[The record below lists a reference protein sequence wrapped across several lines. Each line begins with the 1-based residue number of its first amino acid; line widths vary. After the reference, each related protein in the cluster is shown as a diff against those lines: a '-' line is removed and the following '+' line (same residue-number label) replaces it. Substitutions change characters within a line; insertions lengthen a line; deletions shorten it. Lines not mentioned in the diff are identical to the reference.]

1 MTNFSVTRRQC
12 LQAAGVFAAAMAL
25 GPRSLFAQSAPRTVR
40 LGVGLKSLNAS
51 VINLLI
57 GEALGY
63 NAAEGFTVKGMA
75 VGGNANVQVAVDRG
89 DVEVGIAVPSY
100 ALPILAKGEWG
111 EAISFYQYTYP
122 YKWDVA
128 VKPGSALKTYTDLKG
143 KNIGVSDFG
152 GTEYPVTRNV
162 LKNLGI
168 DPDRDVKWTAVGGGV
183 PAGVALQRG
192 AVDALAYYD
201 TGFGLI
207 EGAGIPFEILTRPQ
221 GLPMIGGQFLMTL
234 RDKLK
239 TDRALMVGFGRSAAK
254 ASTFLLANPTAGA
267 KAFLK
272 LYPETAPR
280 GSSEEEAVKAVL
292 VAVSRR
298 IKLYQ
303 PPYPGFKMGQINP
316 DEFTT
321 EMALN
326 GMEAKDLS
334 RFYTNDLI
342 DDINAF
348 DAEAVKA
355 QAMSYNG

>member
-1 MTNFSVTRRQC
+1 MTTLRLTRRHC
-12 LQAAGVFAAAMAL
+12 LQAAGVFAAALAL
-25 GPRSLFAQSAPRTVR
+25 GPRSLSAQTAARTVK

-89 DVEVGIAVPSY
+89 DVDIGIGVPSY

-111 EAISFYQYTYP
+111 EAINFYQYTYP

-128 VKPGSALKTYTDLKG
+128 VKPGAAIKAYTDLKG

-162 LKNLGI
+162 LKNMGI
-168 DPDRDVKWTAVGGGV
+168 DPDRDVKWTAVGSGV

-192 AVDALAYYD
+192 AIDALAYYD

-207 EGAGIPFEILTRPQ
+207 EGAGIPFDILTRPT
-221 GLPMIGGQFLMTL
+221 GLPMIGGQFLMAL
-234 RDKLK
+234 RDRVKNE
-239 TDRALMVGFGRSAAK
+239 RALMVGFGRAAAK
-254 ASTFLLANPTAGA
+254 SSAFLLANPTAGA

-292 VAVSRR
+292 VAISRR
-298 IKLYQ
+298 VKLYQ
-303 PPYPGFKMGQINP
+303 APYDGYKFGQINP

-342 DDINAF
+342 ADINAF
-348 DAEAVKA
+348 DVAAIKA
-355 QAMSYNG
+355 QAMAYNG